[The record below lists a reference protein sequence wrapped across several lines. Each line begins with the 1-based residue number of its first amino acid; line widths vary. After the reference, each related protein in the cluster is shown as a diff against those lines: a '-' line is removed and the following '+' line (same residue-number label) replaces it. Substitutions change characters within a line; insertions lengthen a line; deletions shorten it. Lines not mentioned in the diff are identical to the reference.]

1 METSVKDAFGA
12 YLTTP
17 DAVLPL
23 EGAPKPIPLAASIG
37 AGLSGMALFVGAVGL
52 GLYSVETGGGEV
64 GMDLPSLMAVP
75 PLVALLSVPPLLL
88 FSALQGREPGLLKV
102 IGVAASGPTIT
113 GTCLG
118 AATPL
123 VMLYVL
129 TGQIDG
135 AFLLL
140 VVGLLTMSAFAG
152 AWGALKNARRAGPA
166 SPGSFTIL
174 AHFAFT
180 LWTAVVLTIHLA

>member
-12 YLTTP
+12 YLATP

-23 EGAPKPIPLAASIG
+23 EGPPRPIPLAASIG

-52 GLYSVETGGGEV
+52 GMLSVESGGEV
-64 GMDLPSLMAVP
+64 GLDLPSLMAVP
-75 PLVALLSVPPLLL
+75 PLVAVLSVPPLLL
-88 FSALQGREPGLLKV
+88 VSALQGREPGLLKV

-113 GTCLG
+113 GACLG
-118 AATPL
+118 ASTPL

-135 AFLLL
+135 AFFLLVTGLLL
-140 VVGLLTMSAFAG
+140 LSALAG
-152 AWGALKNARRAGPA
+152 AWGALKNARQAGAA
-166 SPGSFTIL
+166 SPSSPTVL
-174 AHFAFT
+174 MHFAFT
-180 LWTAVVLTIHLA
+180 MWTAVVLTLHLA

>member
-23 EGAPKPIPLAASIG
+23 EGPPRPIPLAASIG
-37 AGLSGMALFVGAVGL
+37 AGLTGMALFVGAVGL
-52 GLYSVETGGGEV
+52 GMLSVESGGGEV
-64 GMDLPSLMAVP
+64 GLDLPSLMAVP
-75 PLVALLSVPPLLL
+75 PLVAVLSVPPLLL
-88 FSALQGREPGLLKV
+88 ISALQGREPGLLKV

-113 GTCLG
+113 GACLG

-129 TGQIDG
+129 TGHIDG
-135 AFLLL
+135 AFFLL
-140 VVGLLTMSAFAG
+140 VVGLLLMSALAG
-152 AWGALKNARRAGPA
+152 AWGALKNARRAGAA
-166 SPGSFTIL
+166 SPGSLTVL
-174 AHFAFT
+174 MHFAFT
-180 LWTAVVLTIHLA
+180 LWTTVVLTLHLA